1 MLASLWLRVLIG
13 QYILWSHTLA
23 PGFSALVSCAAAV
36 QASGQALADTVADM
50 VDGTDRDRGLPLRN
64 DVLGLVRGGT
74 ASLVGL
80 GELDMSAKAW
90 PFRSQPYLA
99 GAFQRTLAS
108 VLERSGL
115 RYVLYEPFIYLA

>member
-1 MLASLWLRVLIG
+1 MAARSYRSIFFV
-13 QYILWSHTLA
+13 WSHALA
-23 PGFSALVSCAAAV
+23 PGSSALVSCAAAV

-90 PFRSQPYLA
+90 PFVPQS
-99 GAFQRTLAS
+99 TLPRRRVPTHA
-108 VLERSGL
+108 RI
-115 RYVLYEPFIYLA
+115 RP